1 MRNRNLI
8 ILMVGILLILNGYEI
23 YSRFGYLF
31 YPSPYNY
38 SVTAARARFYTSLDD
53 AVLIAGA
60 FLIGMAIY
68 ITVKEK
74 YTLPRFKHFY
84 PILAI
89 YTVILAIAGGLIHIM
104 PSGYHYP
111 HYVAF
116 FYGLPMFTPDFLVY
130 YSRIVGLYIYPFQII
145 SLMAAALIGSAIFA
159 FSFEGLKMK
168 KATPMS
174 IIGAVGVCPAC
185 ATGTFFGIV
194 IGASPFLSSLYLNQ
208 IYGSTVNEIAISMVS
223 IALLLGVFLYMMRKY
238 RIIFKRQ

>member
-1 MRNRNLI
+1 MGNRNLI

-31 YPSPYNY
+31 YPLPYNY
-38 SVTAARARFYTSLDD
+38 SATVVRARFYTSLDD
-53 AVLIAGA
+53 AILIGGAVLIS
-60 FLIGMAIY
+60 LAIY

-74 YTLPRFKHFY
+74 YTLPTLKHFY

-89 YTVILAIAGGLIHIM
+89 YTVILAIAGGMIHFM

-111 HYVAF
+111 HYVVF
-116 FYGLPMFTPDFLVY
+116 FYGLPMFTPNFLVY
-130 YSRIVGLYIYPFQII
+130 YSRVVGIYIYPFQII
-145 SLMAAALIGSAIFA
+145 SLIAAALIGSAIFA
-159 FSFEGLKMK
+159 FSLEGLKLK

-238 RIIFKRQ
+238 RITFRRQ